1 MRNVLESEEYES
13 CVSEYR
19 DNQDIRDGILQSL
32 LEDMNPVKGS
42 STMPVGFAGYYELI
56 GVVSHMVNMRRE
68 NEL

>member
-1 MRNVLESEEYES
+1 MRDVLESDEYES

-32 LEDMNPVKGS
+32 LEDASPVKGS

-56 GVVSHMVNMRRE
+56 GVVSHMVKMRRK
-68 NEL
+68 NDI

>member
-42 STMPVGFAGYYELI
+42 STMPVGFVGYYELI
-56 GVVSHMVNMRRE
+56 GVVSHMVDMRRE